1 MGNKACPLRLTLAA
15 IALAFLGAANHAD
28 AQTFS
33 VLYNL
38 ASNSG
43 PYGGVVFDSAGNL
56 YGTTSGGGTYSG
68 GTVYE
73 LSPQAGGGW
82 TETILHP
89 SPRRWV
95 LALRGAGDR
104 LRRRSLRDDSRLWF
118 TGWGHCIRADSRE

>member
-1 MGNKACPLRLTLAA
+1 MCNIFHLVCLPPVCNPHCLGLRGRRPCRALEAAEGNSMGNKACPLRLTLAA
-15 IALAFLGAANHAD
+15 ITLAFLGAANHAD

-73 LSPQAGGGW
+73 LSPQ
-82 TETILHP
+82 
-89 SPRRWV
+89 
-95 LALRGAGDR
+95 
-104 LRRRSLRDDSRLWF
+104 
-118 TGWGHCIRADSRE
+118 